1 MRLTGNFYEDM
12 EAIQEEYAS
21 RMASYSCEQ
30 WKLHTGKQYKRYE
43 KLAKLYF
50 DANEKMKRVLKFINT
65 F

>member
-21 RMASYSCEQ
+21 RGASYSCEQ
-30 WKLHTGKQYKRYE
+30 WKPHTGKQYERYK

-50 DANEKMKRVLKFINT
+50 DANEKMKKVLRFINT

>member
-21 RMASYSCEQ
+21 RGAFYSCEQ
-30 WKLHTGKQYKRYE
+30 WKPHTGKQYRRYE

-50 DANEKMKRVLKFINT
+50 DANEKMKKVLKFINT